1 MKSILVSSR
10 RVLALTLIASAF
22 AFVPAAAKADSTD
35 PEPIKMPT
43 AMDASLVFSL
53 ALAAYGL

>member
-10 RVLALTLIASAF
+10 RVLALSLVASAL
-22 AFVPAAAKADSTD
+22 ALVPASAKADSGE

-43 AMDASLVFSL
+43 VIDASLVVSL